1 MESFAFVPTEVFDHT
16 KAAMYLPIRK
26 AKRHRIATASKQ
38 FEYYGVVG
46 IVGGDSRT
54 VEARHELFD
63 LLENSIPNSGETITA
78 KITNGRLYAVAVGD
92 NRLLLA
98 NTEKVQTNEDI
109 VYRILSIVE
118 STGIDIEQ
126 AILKIS
132 TDGNATLRN
141 LLDRY
146 IKTVELS

>member
-1 MESFAFVPTEVFDHT
+1 M
-16 KAAMYLPIRK
+16 
-26 AKRHRIATASKQ
+26 
-38 FEYYGVVG
+38 
-46 IVGGDSRT
+46 
-54 VEARHELFD
+54 
-63 LLENSIPNSGETITA
+63 
-78 KITNGRLYAVAVGD
+78 AVGD

-126 AILKIS
+126 ATLKIS
-132 TDGNATLRN
+132 TDGNASLRN

>member
-46 IVGGDSRT
+46 IVGG
-54 VEARHELFD
+54 
-63 LLENSIPNSGETITA
+63 ENSIPNSGETITA

-126 AILKIS
+126 ATLKIS

-146 IKTVELS
+146 IKTVELP

>member
-1 MESFAFVPTEVFDHT
+1 M
-16 KAAMYLPIRK
+16 
-26 AKRHRIATASKQ
+26 
-38 FEYYGVVG
+38 
-46 IVGGDSRT
+46 
-54 VEARHELFD
+54 
-63 LLENSIPNSGETITA
+63 ENSIPNSGETITA

-126 AILKIS
+126 ATLKIS

>member
-1 MESFAFVPTEVFDHT
+1 M
-16 KAAMYLPIRK
+16 
-26 AKRHRIATASKQ
+26 
-38 FEYYGVVG
+38 G
-46 IVGGDSRT
+46 IVGSDSRT

-63 LLENSIPNSGETITA
+63 LLEHSIPNSGETITA

-126 AILKIS
+126 ATLKIS
-132 TDGNATLRN
+132 TDGNASLRN

>member
-16 KAAMYLPIRK
+16 KVAMYLPIRK

-98 NTEKVQTNEDI
+98 NTEKAQTNEDI

-126 AILKIS
+126 ATLKIS

-146 IKTVELS
+146 IKTVELP

>member
-1 MESFAFVPTEVFDHT
+1 M
-16 KAAMYLPIRK
+16 
-26 AKRHRIATASKQ
+26 
-38 FEYYGVVG
+38 
-46 IVGGDSRT
+46 
-54 VEARHELFD
+54 
-63 LLENSIPNSGETITA
+63 
-78 KITNGRLYAVAVGD
+78 AVGD

-126 AILKIS
+126 ATLKIS

-146 IKTVELS
+146 IKTIELP

>member
-1 MESFAFVPTEVFDHT
+1 
-16 KAAMYLPIRK
+16 MYLPIRK

-126 AILKIS
+126 ATLKIS

-146 IKTVELS
+146 IKTVELP